1 MLSPLALVAAS
12 CGAST
17 PGDSGATAG
26 QGTATSAPAG
36 QNVGTTSDA
45 VNAQDF
51 GTFDEPWGAAFAP
64 GTNTLF
70 VTQKAGTIHFID
82 TATRQRSTVTG
93 APAVD
98 YGGQGGLGDIA
109 FLPSE
114 SNAALGTRTIYL
126 TWAEAGD
133 SDTRGAALGRGQLV
147 CDQATTCRI
156 EGLSVIWRQP
166 KVTGRGH
173 YSHRIAFSPD
183 GQYLFVSSGDRQKM
197 EPAQDTSNNLGSVVR
212 LNLDGTPA
220 AGNPLAGQAGRAQD
234 IWSWGHR
241 NLLGLQFDAQGRLW
255 DLEHGPAGGDELN
268 LVIKGQ
274 NYGWPRVSDGD
285 HYNGTPIPRHSTSSE
300 YAKPAI
306 SWNPVIAPGD
316 FIFYS
321 GALFSDWRG
330 QAIIAGMDPTVL
342 VRVNTNVD
350 GNTATAT
357 ELQRIPFERRLREIT
372 EGPDG
377 AIWVLEDGKDG
388 RLLKLTPR

>member
-1 MLSPLALVAAS
+1 MMLSPLALVAAS
-12 CGAST
+12 CGASSS
-17 PGDSGATAG
+17 GDSGRDSAQATAESSA
-26 QGTATSAPAG
+26 QNTGTASADL
-36 QNVGTTSDA
+36 T
-45 VNAQDF
+45 AQDY

-64 GTNTLF
+64 GTATLF
-70 VTQKAGTIHFID
+70 VTQKGGTIHFID
-82 TATRQRSTVTG
+82 TATRQRGTVSG
-93 APAVD
+93 APTVD

-109 FLPSE
+109 FLPAE
-114 SNAALGTRTIYL
+114 TNAALGNRTIYL
-126 TWAEAGD
+126 SWAEAGD
-133 SDTRGAALGRGQLV
+133 GDTRGAAVGRGQLI
-147 CDQATTCRI
+147 CDQPTACRI

-173 YSHRIAFSPD
+173 YSHRLAVSPD

-220 AGNPLAGQAGRAQD
+220 AGNPLAGQSGRAQD

-285 HYNGTPIPRHSTSSE
+285 HYNGTPIPRHSTSTE
-300 YAKPAI
+300 FAKPAI

-321 GALFSDWRG
+321 GRLFPDWRG
-330 QAIIAGMDPTVL
+330 QAIIAGMGPTGL
-342 VRVNTNVD
+342 VRVSTSVD
-350 GNTATAT
+350 GDIATAR
-357 ELQRIPFERRLREIT
+357 ELQRIPFERRLREVT

-377 AIWVLEDGKDG
+377 AIWVLEDGEDG